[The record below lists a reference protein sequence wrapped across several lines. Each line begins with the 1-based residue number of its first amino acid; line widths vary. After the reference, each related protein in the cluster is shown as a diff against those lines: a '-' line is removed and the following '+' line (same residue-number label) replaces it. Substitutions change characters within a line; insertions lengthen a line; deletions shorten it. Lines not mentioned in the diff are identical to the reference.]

1 MEVRIVMDGMAFEF
15 ESYSD
20 LRELLDEK
28 AQNVIETTDD
38 DGVYFP

>member
-1 MEVRIVMDGMAFEF
+1 MDGMAFEF
-15 ESYSD
+15 ESYAD

-28 AQNVIETTDD
+28 AQNVTETNDD